1 MASALLQKLMEND
14 LRHYST
20 EYNTTSPEVRSCT
33 CEDASDLNM
42 QEFILFVGVE
52 RSADDLNVT
61 FFNRNG
67 QQRASWR
74 VFKSLGE
81 RAMEAVVTAGWI
93 LYKLEGIAQSVHEGT
108 FDQHEL
114 DELKDSAKE
123 RSNKPRLLG

>member
-1 MASALLQKLMEND
+1 MK
-14 LRHYST
+14 
-20 EYNTTSPEVRSCT
+20 
-33 CEDASDLNM
+33 M
-42 QEFILFVGVE
+42 QQFILFVGVE

-81 RAMEAVVTAGWI
+81 RAMEAVITAGWI

-108 FDQHEL
+108 FDQNEL
-114 DELKDSAKE
+114 DELKDSAKK
-123 RSNKPRLLG
+123 RAKLTKTGWLVHGSIHRAVATGRQKQL